1 MADPSGGRRRPDTGR
16 ATYYVWARQHGDVL
30 AEWYRYPPGPAGVTP
45 SHAHAEYQLCL
56 ASGSASRYL
65 YRGGWILVPPGSVSV
80 LMPDEV
86 HVTEEPEDR
95 RDTTRYQVL
104 YVGPDRVRDVAAAIG
119 GRSRG
124 LPSFAEA
131 VLRDPDLAMRYQRL
145 HAAFAAGSSQ
155 LGRDVDL
162 LSMLYDL
169 FSLMRKEGLLSL
181 EQHVEDPQSS
191 PLFSAYPRL
200 LREHHLIEFTT
211 DCLRLMVGG
220 SMNPHELEQ
229 LLEVELE
236 AHHHE
241 AVAPALAVTKLA
253 DALPGF
259 GIVAAVLGIVTTMSQ
274 LDGDTSRI
282 GMHIA
287 GALVGTFLGIL
298 LCYGFV
304 GPLGAAMENRVQED
318 GKAFECV
325 KIALLA
331 NLRGYNPK
339 VSVEFAR
346 KSLSTNAR
354 PGFQDLEDH
363 LKAPRAKA
371 TA

>member
-1 MADPSGGRRRPDTGR
+1 MLVLVGAF
-16 ATYYVWARQHGDVL
+16 VVL
-30 AEWYRYPPGPAGVTP
+30 ACVLGGFVL
-45 SHAHAEYQLCL
+45 SHGQIL
-56 ASGSASRYL
+56 ALWQPYEL
-65 YRGGWILVPPGSVSV
+65 LI
-80 LMPDEV
+80 
-86 HVTEEPEDR
+86 
-95 RDTTRYQVL
+95 
-104 YVGPDRVRDVAAAIG
+104 IG
-119 GRSRG
+119 GGALGAFLSAN
-124 LPSFAEA
+124 PAKVVKAS
-131 VLRDPDLAMRYQRL
+131 LRD
-145 HAAFAAGSSQ
+145 AAGLVKGSKYQ
-155 LGRDVDL
+155 KQDYVDL

-169 FSLMRKEGLLSL
+169 FSLMRKEGLLGI
-181 EQHVEDPQSS
+181 EEHIEDPQSS
-191 PLFSAYPRL
+191 SLFSAYPRL

-211 DCLRLMVGG
+211 DCLRLIVGG

-236 AHHHE
+236 THHHE
-241 AVAPALAVTKLA
+241 AMAPAMAVTKMA

-274 LDGDTSRI
+274 LGDDTSRI

-318 GKAFECV
+318 GRAFECV

-339 VSVEFAR
+339 IAVEFAR
-346 KSLSTNAR
+346 KSLSANTR

-363 LKAPRAKA
+363 LKASPRGKA

>member
-1 MADPSGGRRRPDTGR
+1 MLVLVGALVVLGCVFGGF
-16 ATYYVWARQHGDVL
+16 VLSHGQIL
-30 AEWYRYPPGPAGVTP
+30 ALWQPNE
-45 SHAHAEYQLCL
+45 LMII
-56 ASGSASRYL
+56 
-65 YRGGWILVPPGSVSV
+65 GGG
-80 LMPDEV
+80 
-86 HVTEEPEDR
+86 
-95 RDTTRYQVL
+95 
-104 YVGPDRVRDVAAAIG
+104 AIG
-119 GRSRG
+119 AFLSAN
-124 LPSFAEA
+124 PPKVVKAA
-131 VLRDPDLAMRYQRL
+131 LRDAVGLLKGPKYHKQDYI
-145 HAAFAAGSSQ
+145 
-155 LGRDVDL
+155 DL

-169 FSLMRKEGLLSL
+169 FSLMRKEGLLGV
-181 EQHVEDPQSS
+181 EEHIEDPQSS
-191 PLFSAYPRL
+191 SLFSAYPRL
-200 LREHHLIEFTT
+200 QREHHLIEFTT

-236 AHHHE
+236 THHHE
-241 AVAPALAVTKLA
+241 AMAPALAVTKMA

-282 GMHIA
+282 GTHIA

-298 LCYGFV
+298 LCYGFI

-346 KSLSTNAR
+346 KSLASHAR
-354 PGFQDLEDH
+354 PRFQDMEDH

-371 TA
+371 AT